1 LVEECESFSEKGGGG
16 GEKHFSVSKIL
27 RELFCPVKQIEVTR
41 ICNLAGMENGRE
53 REKIGIK

>member
-1 LVEECESFSEKGGGG
+1 VKVLAKKVVER
-16 GEKHFSVSKIL
+16 GEKTFFSLQNSPRVVLSC
-27 RELFCPVKQIEVTR
+27 EQIEVTR